1 MASAP
6 LQGLPLFYNDLTPLS
21 SGVHGDWRMRSIDG
35 AQFLKDVHAVPLL
48 SEEILLAHR
57 SYPIVFASGPE
68 PVPLA
73 LMGLNDGV
81 NVVVDDRG
89 MFPDDTYVPAYVRRY
104 PFLLAKLREDS
115 DDLSLCFDPTSEVI
129 GAYDDGDPIFEAGQP
144 SDRTKGILG
153 FCETFETSSQVT
165 AAFSHELSE
174 QKLFTDGE
182 FTVQPDGAGQPYVYR
197 GFQIIS
203 EEALKT
209 LRGDVARKW
218 IQNGLM
224 PLIYAHLFSL
234 NLMGEIFAKQKA
246 QGKLPAPNGP
256 LSA

>member
-6 LQGLPLFYNDLTPLS
+6 LQGLPLFYNDLTPVS
-21 SGVHGDWRMRSIDG
+21 STIHGDWRLRSIDG
-35 AQFLKDVHAVPLL
+35 AMFLKSAHAVPLL

-57 SYPIVFASGPE
+57 SYPIVFSTGPD

-81 NVVVDDRG
+81 NVVVGDDG
-89 MFPDDTYVPAYVRRY
+89 MFPSDTYVPAYVRRY
-104 PFLLAKLREDS
+104 PFILAKLRENS
-115 DDLSLCFDPTSEVI
+115 DDLSLCFDPTCEVV
-129 GAYDDGDPIFEAGQP
+129 GPFEDGEQIFEDGQP
-144 SDRTKGILG
+144 SERTKAILG

-182 FTVQPDGAGQPYVYR
+182 FTVQPDGVGQPYVYR

-234 NLMGEIFAKQKA
+234 NLMGDIFAKQKA
-246 QGKLPAPNGP
+246 QGKLPPANGP
-256 LSA
+256 LPA